1 MKVFSDRQ
9 KFREFVATR
18 YSFQE
23 MRRNALKRRKVIKV
37 RTSDLHKGRE
47 LKKEVKVSIKLKFF
61 LFLIDLTINN
71 LFKTVIVTRLR
82 FDCVH
87 LYILVYVY
95 TYKHIYISLLYK

>member
-1 MKVFSDRQ
+1 MKGEIKVFSDRQ

-23 MRRNALKRRKVIKV
+23 MLRNALKRRKVIKV
-37 RTSDLHKGRE
+37 RTSDLHKSKGRE

-87 LYILVYVY
+87 LYIY
-95 TYKHIYISLLYK
+95 